1 MFNLIKVAVKLL
13 HCYAIWQPKIG
24 NWKWKNGV
32 EIPKWTALLQYYM
45 TYVEVKTAKA
55 NEKQGSH
62 SRILY
67 TTGYR
72 IENYGYKH

>member
-1 MFNLIKVAVKLL
+1 
-13 HCYAIWQPKIG
+13 
-24 NWKWKNGV
+24 
-32 EIPKWTALLQYYM
+32 M

-62 SRILY
+62 SRILD

>member
-1 MFNLIKVAVKLL
+1 MLFGNLKLE
-13 HCYAIWQPKIG
+13 IG
-24 NWKWKNGV
+24 HTDKNGA
-32 EIPKWTALLQYYM
+32 EIPKRTALLQYYM

-62 SRILY
+62 SRIFY